1 MLDFNKTITLLG
13 GQAFNWKQVEDK
25 YIGFTSSS
33 ILVLSP
39 NLEVF
44 GDQNFDSINYF
55 GHKTNQ
61 PELPSDENLRQA
73 LELYGDLRILNQD
86 FEQTLLSF
94 ILTSHKNIK
103 AVRKLISD
111 LSEKYGIPVQTP
123 HGEYKTFPSAEALAS
138 ASEEDLRKLGCG
150 FRSRYLLLSAQK
162 LSSERHIY
170 KKFRTRKEWEEY
182 LIQFVGVGEKIRDCV
197 LVFGLG
203 FKDITP
209 LDIWGKRVLVQ
220 YYGVDPK
227 LSYNEMR
234 MKFTEMFGESTA
246 IVGQYLFEFI
256 REKAQISNI

>member
-13 GQAFNWKQVEDK
+13 GQAFNWKQVANK
-25 YIGFTSSS
+25 YIGFTSTS
-33 ILVLSP
+33 ILVLSER
-39 NLEVF
+39 LEVF
-44 GDQNFDSINYF
+44 GDQFFEFNNYF
-55 GHKTNQ
+55 GYKANLNFPQ
-61 PELPSDENLRQA
+61 DENIIQA
-73 LELYGDLRILNQD
+73 IREYGDLRILNQD

-103 AVRKLISD
+103 AVRKLIGD
-111 LSEKYGIPVQTP
+111 ISEKYGTTIKTP
-123 HGEYKTFPSAEALAS
+123 YGDFKTFPTAEALSS

-150 FRSRYLLLSAQK
+150 FRARYLLLAAQK
-162 LSSERHIY
+162 LASERDVY
-170 KKFRTRKEWEEY
+170 KKFLTRQEWEEY

-234 MKFTEMFGESTA
+234 MKFTEMFGENTA
-246 IVGQYLFEFI
+246 IVGQYLFEYI
-256 REKAQISNI
+256 RDEARSFK